1 MTARG
6 CNWLP
11 HLTLGYLLVADTPT
25 HPALL
30 LTILAAKTMIMCQY
44 AKRRFTRKLK
54 QLNCIIKNIL
64 LLRQLPA
71 AKQIECHEGN
81 KWPGNKQPLPLPLP
95 QPQTKLESE
104 PSPQSQRVC
113 NSAAWRLSLSS
124 LTLWAG
130 SKNAPR
136 TACWQRTMQKRGRQS
151 REAQSMSHSVT
162 NRPWAAN
169 NVTNNCQHGE
179 FYRSTWRIINTLGQL
194 PVAIRG
200 IQNALGLRLD

>member
-1 MTARG
+1 MSGRG
-6 CNWLP
+6 SNW

-25 HPALL
+25 HPPLL
-30 LTILAAKTMIMCQY
+30 LTILDAKTMIMCQY

-64 LLRQLPA
+64 LLSQLPA

-81 KWPGNKQPLPLPLP
+81 KWPGNKQPLPLP
-95 QPQTKLESE
+95 QTKLESELE

-113 NSAAWRLSLSS
+113 NSAAWRLS

-151 REAQSMSHSVT
+151 RE
-162 NRPWAAN
+162 
-169 NVTNNCQHGE
+169 G
-179 FYRSTWRIINTLGQL
+179 RSQ
-194 PVAIRG
+194 
-200 IQNALGLRLD
+200 